1 MILRVFR
8 GIGKTTVSSWL
19 ARRDDV
25 RRQFDVIA
33 WLPLGQECQ
42 VSKCQE
48 LLHMQ
53 LTGEVLTDGLSEEE
67 RQERLAMAGRKVL
80 LVLDDL
86 WERVE
91 QE

>member
-1 MILRVFR
+1 
-8 GIGKTTVSSWL
+8 
-19 ARRDDV
+19 
-25 RRQFDVIA
+25 
-33 WLPLGQECQ
+33 
-42 VSKCQE
+42 
-48 LLHMQ
+48 MQ

-67 RQERLAMAGRKVL
+67 RQERLRLAMAGRKVL